1 MIAVGVGLAWVAMT
15 ATAFLALSATAP
27 ARGRKDLE
35 TDAPA
40 GADAQDVPGGEHVPA
55 SSAAR
60 DHGHGQVHWPDA
72 APRTTASLRSSP
84 SAAYMHARSPER
96 PSPIRAS
103 TLRSGP
109 LGLR

>member
-15 ATAFLALSATAP
+15 ATAFLALSATAT

-40 GADAQDVPGGEHVPA
+40 DADAQDLPGEHLPA
-55 SSAAR
+55 RQAPR
-60 DHGHGQVHWPDA
+60 EHGHGHWPDA
-72 APRTTASLRSSP
+72 AARTTVSLRSSP
-84 SAAYMHARSPER
+84 SAAYMHARAPER
-96 PSPIRAS
+96 PSPIRAM
-103 TLRSGP
+103 TARSGP